1 MAKLVVFGATGYAG
15 GKISAEALSR
25 GHEVVGVA
33 RNAGAVPDGVEG
45 REGSLHDEEFVAG
58 LAKDADVL
66 VVAIPARPLDGKLLI
81 DAVPALAR
89 IASEN
94 GARLSFVGGASSLHV
109 AEGGPRLFDTPDFP
123 EQYKVEAG
131 NHAEVLG
138 VLRELPAEVDWFY
151 VSPAAEFGSWAAGE
165 RTGKFRIGGDVLLT
179 DENGESK
186 IGGDDYAIAFVD
198 EIDEPKHRRAR
209 FTVAY

>member
-15 GKISAEALSR
+15 GRISAEALRR

-33 RNAGAVPDGVEG
+33 RSAGEAPEGVDL
-45 REGSLHDEEFVAG
+45 RQGSLHDEEFVAG

-66 VVAIPARPLDGKLLI
+66 VVSTPAREIDGRKLI

-89 IASEN
+89 IAASQ

-109 AEGGPRLFDTPDFP
+109 AEGGPRLLDTPEFP
-123 EQYKVEAG
+123 DEYKAEAS
-131 NHAEVLG
+131 NHAEVLYL
-138 VLRELPAEVDWFY
+138 LREQESGVDWFY
-151 VSPAAEFGSWAAGE
+151 VSPAAEFGSWAPGE
-165 RTGKFRIGGDVLLT
+165 RTGQFRLGEDVLVT

-198 EIDEPKHRRAR
+198 EIDSPRHSRKR
-209 FTVAY
+209 FTVGY

>member
-25 GHEVVGVA
+25 GHEVVGVS
-33 RNAGAVPDGVEG
+33 RNAGAAPDGVDQ
-45 REGSLHDEEFVAG
+45 RQGSLHDEDFVAG
-58 LAKDADVL
+58 VAKDADVL
-66 VVAIPARPLDGKLLI
+66 VVATPAREIDGHKLI

-89 IASEN
+89 IAASQ
-94 GARLSFVGGASSLHV
+94 GARLSFVGGAASLHV
-109 AEGGPRLFDTPDFP
+109 AEGGPRLLDTPDFP
-123 EQYKVEAG
+123 DAYKAEAS

-138 VLRELPAEVDWFY
+138 LMREQPAEVDWFY
-151 VSPAAEFGSWAAGE
+151 VSPAAEFGSWAPGE
-165 RTGKFRIGGDVLLT
+165 RTGKFRLGEDVLVT

-198 EIDEPKHRRAR
+198 EIEEARHSRKR
-209 FTVAY
+209 FTLAY